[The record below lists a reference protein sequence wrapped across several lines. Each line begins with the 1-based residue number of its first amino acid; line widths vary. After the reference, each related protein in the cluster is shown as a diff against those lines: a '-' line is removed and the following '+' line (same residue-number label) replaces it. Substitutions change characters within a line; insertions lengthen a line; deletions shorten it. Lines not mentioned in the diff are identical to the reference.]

1 MRTSREQ
8 VIRYVHWPRGGS
20 RLGGIKAPPG
30 GHQAEVEKARR
41 KVVRSEEEGPSDF
54 EGSTGH
60 APSREVSESV

>member
-20 RLGGIKAPPG
+20 RLGGLKAPPG

-41 KVVRSEEEGPSDF
+41 KVVRSEEEGLSDL
-54 EGSTGH
+54 EGSTGR